1 MSNIYFYVLIAL
13 LAGAMMTTQAATNN
27 KMAAFV
33 NGPPLAAFLSF
44 LVGTVALLLYA
55 VLSRIPLGNLMGA
68 KDAPAVAWLGG
79 LLGVF
84 FVMAALILVP
94 KFGVAMTFSFMIAGQ
109 MIATLVI
116 DHFGLLGIEVRP
128 VSWTRI
134 TGILLIS
141 GGVAL
146 IRKF

>member
-1 MSNIYFYVLIAL
+1 MSNTYLYMLIAL

-27 KMAAFV
+27 RMAAFV
-33 NGPPLAAFLSF
+33 DGPPLAAFISF
-44 LVGTVALLLYA
+44 LVGTVALLVYV
-55 VLSRIPLGNLMGA
+55 VLAGVPLGNLIGA
-68 KDAPAVAWLGG
+68 KEAPAVAWLGG

-84 FVMAALILVP
+84 FVMAALLLVP

-128 VSWTRI
+128 ISWTRI

-141 GGVAL
+141 GGVVL

>member
-1 MSNIYFYVLIAL
+1 MTNTYLYMLIAL

-27 KMAAFV
+27 RMAAFV
-33 NGPPLAAFLSF
+33 DGPPLAAFISF
-44 LVGTVALLLYA
+44 LVGTVALLVYV
-55 VLSRIPLGNLMGA
+55 VLAGVPLGNLIGA
-68 KDAPAVAWLGG
+68 KEAPAVAWLGG

-84 FVMAALILVP
+84 FVMAALLLVP

-141 GGVAL
+141 GGVVL